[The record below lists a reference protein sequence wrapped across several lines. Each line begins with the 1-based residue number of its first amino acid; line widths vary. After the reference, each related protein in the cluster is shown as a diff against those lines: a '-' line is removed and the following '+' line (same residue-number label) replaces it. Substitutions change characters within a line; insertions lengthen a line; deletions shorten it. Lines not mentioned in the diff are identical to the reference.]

1 MALDYEIKSVRLAPS
16 DDDSHLHIEL
26 IGYASP
32 HVEGEE
38 IMIPIARFP
47 MACNERM
54 TWEYEK
60 LDLNA
65 EVEPNLFS
73 LGAVRVPANAKFI
86 DMRRPDGP
94 GRVRAD

>member
-38 IMIPIARFP
+38 IMIPIARALQK
-47 MACNERM
+47 MAFS
-54 TWEYEK
+54 EK
-60 LDLNA
+60 FHVMVNGEPADLHEA
-65 EVEPNLFS
+65 ALQPDSRRHLS
-73 LGAVRVPANAKFI
+73 PA
-86 DMRRPDGP
+86 G
-94 GRVRAD
+94 